1 MYCVKRQSQIKK
13 MDRKKSL
20 TPSNEMLFDRMA
32 AEASRAV
39 VYRDTVLEVDAL
51 LKDLL
56 DLNATYYSSQTL
68 EIIRQRIRAQLG
80 DAGLII
86 E

>member
-1 MYCVKRQSQIKK
+1 MRQSQFKK

-56 DLNATYYSSQTL
+56 DLNAT
-68 EIIRQRIRAQLG
+68 
-80 DAGLII
+80 
-86 E
+86 

>member
-1 MYCVKRQSQIKK
+1 MYSAERQSQIKK

-32 AEASRAV
+32 VEASRAV

>member
-1 MYCVKRQSQIKK
+1 
-13 MDRKKSL
+13 
-20 TPSNEMLFDRMA
+20 MLFDRMA

-56 DLNATYYSSQTL
+56 DVNATYYSSQTL
-68 EIIRQRIRAQLG
+68 EIIRQSIRAQLG

>member
-1 MYCVKRQSQIKK
+1 

-20 TPSNEMLFDRMA
+20 TTSNEVLFDRMA
-32 AEASRAV
+32 TEASRAV

-56 DLNATYYSSQTL
+56 DLNATYYSAQTL
-68 EIIRQRIRAQLG
+68 EIIRQRIGAKLG

>member
-1 MYCVKRQSQIKK
+1 MYSAERQSQIKK

-20 TPSNEMLFDRMA
+20 TTSNEVLFDRMA
-32 AEASRAV
+32 TEASRAV

-56 DLNATYYSSQTL
+56 DLNATYYSAQTL
-68 EIIRQRIRAQLG
+68 EIIRQRIGAKLG